1 MYIFKFA
8 DIGEG
13 IHEGKVSDI
22 LVKEGD
28 SVKDGTDLF
37 SVETDKITTEVSSP
51 VNGVISKILIKVG
64 DTIHV
69 GDPIFEIDDSNG
81 SSSSAAP
88 AQTPEVKSEP
98 VVVKEEKTEQV
109 QEGGASVVGEVK
121 VSNNVLPLF
130 GSNTLN
136 VSPSVEPTKTRND
149 DVLASPVA
157 RVLAKNNNVDIALIS
172 GTGPEGRVT
181 KEDVEKYLS
190 SSNQTTTTQTI
201 STASESVAPTVT
213 VTKTVVQSSPATTVT
228 NAIVANK
235 VESTAIATIV
245 EGDKILEMTSM
256 RKAIANAMKRSWSN
270 AAYTNLSVEIDVTD
284 VWEQRNKI
292 KDYILETENVKLNLL
307 PFIIKAIAKTLKQ
320 FPIFNAINDDA
331 NGTLILRNE
340 VNVGIA
346 VDTKDGLIVPNIK
359 NADKLSIIEIAK
371 SIADIAARARAKK
384 ITMADLQKGTFSVS
398 NYGSLGIEF
407 GVPVINYPEVAIAGL
422 GTASNKIKKV
432 GIQMVERKVMVLTIA
447 ADHRWVD
454 GGDIARF
461 ANQVKQYLEN
471 IAFLFV

>member
-69 GDPIFEIDDSNG
+69 GDPIFEIDENG
-81 SSSSAAP
+81 SSSAAP
-88 AQTPEVKSEP
+88 VET
-98 VVVKEEKTEQV
+98 KEEVVEEAKPAQETTEQV
-109 QEGGASVVGEVK
+109 SEGGASVVGEVK

-136 VSPSVEPTKTRND
+136 VNTSNDNETCKIGND

-157 RVLAKNNNVDIALIS
+157 RVLAKNNNLDIALID

-181 KEDVEKYLS
+181 KEDVEKHLS
-190 SSNQTTTTQTI
+190 SSNATTTVQTTT
-201 STASESVAPTVT
+201 PTVT
-213 VTKTVVQSSPATTVT
+213 TTT
-228 NAIVANK
+228 AIVPNK
-235 VESTAIATIV
+235 VESIAIATIV
-245 EGDKILEMTSM
+245 ESGDKTLEMTSM
-256 RKAIANAMKRSWSN
+256 RKAIANAMRRSWSN
-270 AAYTNLSVEIDVTD
+270 AAYTNLSVEIDVTE

-359 NADKLSIIEIAK
+359 NADKLSILEIAK
-371 SIADIAARARAKK
+371 SIADIAARARSKK
-384 ITMADLQKGTFSVS
+384 ITMTDLQKGTFSVS
-398 NYGSLGIEF
+398 NYGSLGVEF

-422 GTASNKIKKV
+422 GIASNKVKKV
-432 GIQMVERKVMVLTIA
+432 GIQMVERKVMILTIA

>member
-28 SVKDGTDLF
+28 SVNDGTDLF
-37 SVETDKITTEVSSP
+37 SVETDKITTEISSP
-51 VNGVISKILIKVG
+51 VKGIVSKILIKVG

-69 GDPIFEIDDSNG
+69 GDSIFEIDDS
-81 SSSSAAP
+81 SSSSSLGSTAAAP
-88 AQTPEVKSEP
+88 AAPVNEEP
-98 VVVKEEKTEQV
+98 KGETK
-109 QEGGASVVGEVK
+109 GASVVGEVK
-121 VSNNVLPLF
+121 VSDAVLPLF
-130 GSNTLN
+130 GSNSLN
-136 VSPSVEPTKTRND
+136 INKSSSSSQETNK

-157 RVLAKNNNVDIALIS
+157 RAFAKAHNVNLGLVKGTGELGRITKVDVETYINSSSGSASASSVATPVSSVNVSSGPAVAVAVAPVQTVTASNPSSALI
-172 GTGPEGRVT
+172 
-181 KEDVEKYLS
+181 
-190 SSNQTTTTQTI
+190 
-201 STASESVAPTVT
+201 
-213 VTKTVVQSSPATTVT
+213 
-228 NAIVANK
+228 ANK
-235 VESTAIATIV
+235 VNAITSIN
-245 EGDKILEMTSM
+245 EGDKTLEMTSI
-256 RKAIANAMKRSWSN
+256 RKAIATAMKRSWSQ
-270 AAYTNLSVEIDVTD
+270 AAYTNLSVEIDVTE
-284 VWEQRNKI
+284 VWDQRNKI

-320 FPIFNAINDDA
+320 FPMFNAINDDV
-331 NGTLILRNE
+331 NNTLILRNE
-340 VNVGIA
+340 VNIGIA

-359 NADKLSIIEIAK
+359 NADTLSILEIAK
-371 SIADIAARARAKK
+371 QVSEIATKARTKK
-384 ITMADLQKGTFSVS
+384 ITMADLSKGTFSVT
-398 NYGSLGIEF
+398 NYGSLGVEF

-422 GTASNKIKKV
+422 GAATSKVKKV
-432 GIQMVERKVMVLTIA
+432 GIQMVERKVMILTIA